1 MRRVHVCLILYLN
14 NILVMESSLEEILMS
29 RYALIFISHNL
40 SCKNLS
46 EICFEYFSSNAI
58 PGGRNRLLHH
68 DSNSSFAKEG
78 TDQFTMLASIEPIRC
93 HIKAN
98 KPRNKSSFIRSNSCS
113 SSTHHRSTNLEL
125 AAEKQSF
132 NTQAVLL
139 EEVREEIPWWIEN
152 LMLF

>member
-1 MRRVHVCLILYLN
+1 MRRVNVCLILYQN

-58 PGGRNRLLHH
+58 PGGRNRLPLH

-78 TDQFTMLASIEPIRC
+78 TDQFTMPASIEPIRC

-98 KPRNKSSFIRSNSCS
+98 KPRNKSSFIRSNRCSC
-113 SSTHHRSTNLEL
+113 
-125 AAEKQSF
+125 SF

-152 LMLF
+152 LVLF